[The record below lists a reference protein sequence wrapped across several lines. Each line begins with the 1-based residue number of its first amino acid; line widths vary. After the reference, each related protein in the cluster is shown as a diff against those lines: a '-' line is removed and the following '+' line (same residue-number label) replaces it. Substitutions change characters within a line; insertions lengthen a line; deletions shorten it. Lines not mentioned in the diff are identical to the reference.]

1 MGSKVIKIVGL
12 LALCVSVTGCFAA
25 KAKDIEA
32 FIRPYQVDVTSE
44 SYILQPPDEIE
55 IHCKKVP
62 EIDLQR
68 QQIRPDGKIAFEALG
83 EIEVAGKTPQQVADI
98 LSKKA
103 TELYA
108 LSSDKPIDVRV
119 TEFRSKFFYVVGEVN
134 NPGPILYTGRNTLLQ
149 ALAQARPAVTGWGD
163 HIQVIR
169 PSSDEEVEPKIFE
182 IKYKQMVKYGDTSKN
197 VLLQEGDI
205 VYVPP
210 TPLAAV
216 AMVIEEFT
224 RPIGRALAPVYQVTQ
239 IQNVRGY

>member
-32 FIRPYQVDVTSE
+32 FIRPYQVDVTSKN
-44 SYILQPPDEIE
+44 YILQPPDEIE

-83 EIEVAGKTPQQVADI
+83 EIEVAGKTPQQVADA

-108 LSSDKPIDVRV
+108 LSSDKPIEVRV
-119 TEFRSKFFYVVGEVN
+119 TEFRSKFFYIVGEVN
-134 NPGPILYTGRNTLLQ
+134 NPGAKLYTGRDTLLK
-149 ALAQARPAVTGWGD
+149 ALAQAQLAVTGWGD

-169 PSSDEEVEPKIFE
+169 PSADKEVRPKIFE
-182 IKYKQMVKYGDTSKN
+182 IKYMQMVKYGDTSKN

-205 VYVPP
+205 IYVPP
-210 TPLAAV
+210 TPLTAV
-216 AMVIEEFT
+216 ARVIEEFT
-224 RPIGRALAPVYQVTQ
+224 LPLTRALAPVYQIST
-239 IQNVRGY
+239 IQNYN